1 MTEHANI
8 LLFVQNTTGKHQD
21 TYVKIFDIKY
31 KILYIKKT
39 SGSIYLVRH
48 ESELSRCEI
57 QM

>member
-31 KILYIKKT
+31 KILYIKKNFWKYL
-39 SGSIYLVRH
+39 SGKT
-48 ESELSRCEI
+48 
-57 QM
+57 